1 MTGMGFKKDPR
12 APKFSRPKKRAMIN
26 PVSENQQAR
35 TDELKAKLLI
45 LLAKQH
51 ELYGT
56 TRCEAG
62 FKGEPGECYGD
73 LVWDHVIPRSRFPEN
88 VDGYSN
94 AQVLCWF
101 HNGKK
106 GSRVTDYRPPEIIR
120 ACEVLD
126 NSCDSCGVDLS
137 EGDHTDEGEK
147 P

>member
-12 APKFSRPKKRAMIN
+12 APKFSRTKKRAMIN
-26 PVSENQQAR
+26 PVSEKQQVR

-56 TRCEAG
+56 ERCEAG
-62 FKGEPGECYGD
+62 YKGEPGDCYGD

-106 GSRVTDYRPPEIIR
+106 SSRVTDYRPQVMID
-120 ACEVLD
+120 ACQKMD
-126 NSCDSCGVDLS
+126 NECPQCGTDL
-137 EGDHTDEGEK
+137 DEGEHMNEGER